1 LPDFLVFAALYA
13 KLRGA
18 KVVFD
23 MHEITPEFL
32 RSKYELEEGHWQ
44 VRLAEWIE
52 RASMWFANHVITIN
66 EPIQRLL
73 EGRGLDPRKSTV
85 ITNSV
90 DETLFAAS
98 GSIPASLAAL
108 GRPAF
113 VMMYHGTLTRI
124 YGLDIAMEGFAL
136 AEKEMPGAEFWILG
150 GGTEKESLKALAKR
164 LGLENKVRLVGSVR
178 VEEIPHWLNRCDVGV
193 LATRRDVFLDFSF
206 SNKLSEY
213 VIADKPVI
221 ASRLKTIRHYFSEEA
236 LAYFEPNDPRDLA
249 KQMVLV
255 FRDAGLRTRLA
266 QRARQEYSPISWGVM
281 KQRYLRMMAHLVGAA
296 SEATEG
302 DVACETSK

>member
-1 LPDFLVFAALYA
+1 
-13 KLRGA
+13 
-18 KVVFD
+18 
-23 MHEITPEFL
+23 
-32 RSKYELEEGHWQ
+32 
-44 VRLAEWIE
+44 
-52 RASMWFANHVITIN
+52 
-66 EPIQRLL
+66 
-73 EGRGLDPRKSTV
+73 
-85 ITNSV
+85 
-90 DETLFAAS
+90 
-98 GSIPASLAAL
+98 
-108 GRPAF
+108 
-113 VMMYHGTLTRI
+113 
-124 YGLDIAMEGFAL
+124 
-136 AEKEMPGAEFWILG
+136 
-150 GGTEKESLKALAKR
+150 
-164 LGLENKVRLVGSVR
+164 LENKVRLVGSVR

-255 FRDAGLRTRLA
+255 FRDAGLRTRLV